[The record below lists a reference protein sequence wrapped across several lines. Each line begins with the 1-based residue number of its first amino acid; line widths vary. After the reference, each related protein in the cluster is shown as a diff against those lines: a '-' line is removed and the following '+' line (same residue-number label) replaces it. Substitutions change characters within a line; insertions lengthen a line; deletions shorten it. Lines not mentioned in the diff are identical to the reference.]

1 MTRDT
6 GCTSVAGGN
15 NQMDRSAWSAHNVG
29 KSVRALLER
38 DQAVYIRQS
47 GSTPCLSAIRR
58 AHGIW
63 LEDADG
69 RRYMDFH
76 GNSCHHIGYGH
87 PRLIDAM
94 KRQLDEL
101 PFTPRRFTDEPAVAL
116 AERLSALW
124 PGSPGKVLLA
134 TGGSD
139 VVEIALK
146 LARVVTGH
154 YKTISFY
161 ESYHGSGF
169 GAISVGGRERDR
181 PPRLGPLL
189 PGALH
194 VPPFYRR
201 PNDASALPVNDE
213 AWARAC
219 MSALEESFAREH
231 NIAAVIAEPIRST
244 PHVPPAWFWPQ
255 VRQLCDRH
263 RALLIFDE
271 IATGLGKTGR
281 LFVSEHFSV
290 VPDITVIGKALGGAV
305 VPIAAVIANPA
316 LDVAPEL
323 RAGHYTHE
331 KNPLTARAA
340 LTTLQ
345 IIEDESLVERAA
357 NGGAR
362 ALARLEDMAATQPLI
377 RGVRGRGLLM
387 AVELVED
394 IAESVMYRALAKG
407 LSLSAT
413 EGRHLT
419 LSPPLVITDQEM
431 DSALSILERALAEEQ
446 VAGRGREP

>member
-1 MTRDT
+1 M
-6 GCTSVAGGN
+6 N
-15 NQMDRSAWSAHNVG
+15 RSTWSAHNVG
-29 KSVRALLER
+29 KSARALLER
-38 DQAVYIRQS
+38 DAAVYLHQS
-47 GSTPCLSAIRR
+47 GSTPCLSAISR
-58 AHGIW
+58 AYGIW

-69 RRYMDFH
+69 KRYMDFH

-87 PRLIDAM
+87 PRLIAAM
-94 KRQLDEL
+94 KQQLDEL

-116 AERLSALW
+116 AEKLSALW
-124 PGSPGKVLLA
+124 PGSPGRVLLA

-139 VVEIALK
+139 AVEIALK
-146 LARVVTGH
+146 LARFVTGR
-154 YKTISFY
+154 YKTLSFY
-161 ESYHGSGF
+161 DSYHGSGF
-169 GAISVGGRERDR
+169 GAISVGGRENDR

-201 PNDASALPVNDE
+201 PNNTSTLPVDHE
-213 AWARAC
+213 SWAQTC
-219 MSALEESFAREH
+219 LQALEENFAREH
-231 NIAAVIAEPIRST
+231 DIAAVIAEPIRST
-244 PHVPPAWFWPQ
+244 PHVPPQWFWPQ
-255 VRQLCDRH
+255 VRQLCDH
-263 RALLIFDE
+263 HGALLIFDE

-281 LFVSEHFSV
+281 LFVSEHFAV

-331 KNPLTARAA
+331 KNPLTTRAA

-345 IIEDESLVERAA
+345 IIEDEALVERAA
-357 NGGAR
+357 SGGAR
-362 ALARLEDMAATQPLI
+362 ALSRLEQIAATQPLI

-387 AVELVED
+387 AVELVEN
-394 IAESVMYRALAKG
+394 IAESVMYRALAGG

-419 LSPPLVITDQEM
+419 LSPPLVISDEEM
-431 DSALSILERALAEEQ
+431 DGALSVLEQALAEEHS
-446 VAGRGREP
+446 VGRKRVQ